1 MEKTYDGQTAA
12 FLAAVATCM
21 PRNMSSEV
29 MQGWIT
35 DLTGLKKILA
45 EAFCPPSQNYITHT
59 FTILVDETKTV
70 EELVVEGNYDWSDSN
85 VTSKNFPRSEEGT
98 KDKKEVALFHFNKTM
113 TSEDVIAEMKKD
125 GYRPA
130 TIFELLALGVTQP
143 ELQRG
148 FPIIALGSD
157 CTFDGSRHVAYLY
170 ESAGGRNL
178 HLLWLDNDWN
188 DNCRFVGLRR

>member
-70 EELVVEGNYDWSDSN
+70 EELVVEGNYDWSNSN

-157 CTFDGSRHVAYLY
+157 CTLDGGRHVADLY
-170 ESAGGRNL
+170 GVAGGRGL
-178 HLLWLDNDWN
+178 GLGWLGGDWSVG
-188 DNCRFVGLRR
+188 CRFVGLRR

>member
-1 MEKTYDGQTAA
+1 MRILLANSQKEEAMKYGNLNLGQIEALVNKLGGMNAVTAILQGA
-12 FLAAVATCM
+12 MKEAVTVV
-21 PRNMSSEV
+21 S
-29 MQGWIT
+29 
-35 DLTGLKKILA
+35 
-45 EAFCPPSQNYITHT
+45 YITHT

-188 DNCRFVGLRR
+188 DYCRFVGLRR

>member
-1 MEKTYDGQTAA
+1 MANSQKEEAMKYGNLNLGQIEALVNKLGGMNAVTAILQGA
-12 FLAAVATCM
+12 MKEAVTVV
-21 PRNMSSEV
+21 S
-29 MQGWIT
+29 
-35 DLTGLKKILA
+35 
-45 EAFCPPSQNYITHT
+45 YITHT

-157 CTFDGSRHVAYLY
+157 CTLDGSRPVACLCG
-170 ESAGGRNL
+170 SAGVRDL
-178 HLLWLDNDWN
+178 YLSWLGLDWS
-188 DNCRFVGLRR
+188 DRCRFVGLRR

>member
-157 CTFDGSRHVAYLY
+157 CTLVGGRRVAYLY
-170 ESAGGRNL
+170 EDADGRGL
-178 HLLWLDNDWN
+178 DLGWLGSDWG
-188 DNCRFVGLRR
+188 DGCRFVGLRR

>member
-188 DNCRFVGLRR
+188 DYCRFVGLRR

>member
-157 CTFDGSRHVAYLY
+157 CTLDGSRPVACLCG
-170 ESAGGRNL
+170 SAGVRDL
-178 HLLWLDNDWN
+178 YLSWLGLDWS
-188 DNCRFVGLRR
+188 DRCRFVGLRR